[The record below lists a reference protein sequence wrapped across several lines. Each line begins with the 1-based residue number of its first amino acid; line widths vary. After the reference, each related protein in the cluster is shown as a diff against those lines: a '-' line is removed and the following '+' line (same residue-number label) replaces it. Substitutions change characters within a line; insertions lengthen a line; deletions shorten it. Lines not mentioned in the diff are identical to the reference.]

1 MDTNETRI
9 YTAVLIAAIV
19 IGGFIIYFTW
29 TTVRNHRKYFRM
41 LKRNF
46 LEEMEILERER
57 TRIAQDLHDELG
69 PLLAVTK
76 FQIESA
82 RGATEKDQHYLESAK
97 GNIEQLT
104 ERFSGIAKNLTPR
117 VIVSKG
123 LETALIDFFEQFK
136 GVSSIRMNL
145 DYRIRSSVF
154 IHTALQLYRIVQELV
169 HNAVK
174 HSGATELL
182 VQLLERKR
190 KIYLYYKDNG
200 SGIQNSHAETSEGLG
215 LSSLHNRAAML
226 GGTMSYNYYRETGTE
241 YFFEIPLIKNQ
252 AEYDTNRDS

>member
-9 YTAVLIAAIV
+9 FTAVLIAAIV

-76 FQIESA
+76 IQIESA
-82 RGATEKDQHYLESAK
+82 KGITTEDQHYLASASR
-97 GNIEQLT
+97 NIEELSD
-104 ERFSGIAKNLTPR
+104 RFSGIAKNLTPR

-123 LETALIDFFEQFK
+123 LELALTDFFEQFK
-136 GVSSIRMNL
+136 GVGTIRMSL
-145 DYRIRSSVF
+145 EYRIRSSVF
-154 IHTALQLYRIVQELV
+154 IHTSMQLYRIVQELV

-182 VQLLERKR
+182 VKLLERKR

-200 SGIQNSHAETSEGLG
+200 RGIRNNKGEPGDGLG
-215 LSSLHNRAAML
+215 LNSLQNRAYML
-226 GGTMSYNYYRETGTE
+226 GGTMHYNYYGESGTE
-241 YFFEIPLIKNQ
+241 YFFEIPLIQNQ
-252 AEYDTNRDS
+252 DEYDTNRDR